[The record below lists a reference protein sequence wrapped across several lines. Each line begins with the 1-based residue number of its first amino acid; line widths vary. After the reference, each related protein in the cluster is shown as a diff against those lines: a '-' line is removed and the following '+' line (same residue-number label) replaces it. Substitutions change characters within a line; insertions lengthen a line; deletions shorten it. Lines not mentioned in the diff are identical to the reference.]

1 MNADF
6 PRWEDVTITNDF
18 FFAYSM
24 LHDTELCRLL
34 LRTLLKLDAKEI
46 TYVNTQETLAAAP
59 GSKSVRLDVLLE
71 TTGEI
76 VNVEMQ
82 TTSEPNLF
90 KRIRYYQS
98 SIDIGTAQ
106 RGVDYDDLKKLYV
119 LFICTK
125 DPFGEG
131 LPRYTLRTVCDE
143 HTALD
148 VRDERFAVVYNASA
162 YENEL
167 DSETAA
173 MLHYIA
179 EGGTDTE
186 TAKSFAERV
195 FKLKTD
201 GAAKGAFMKYEIEI
215 KRIRKEGFA
224 EGESLGF
231 AAGRNEGIAE
241 GETRGM
247 EKGRITGIT
256 EGRTQGKSEEKYA
269 TAGNLLSMG
278 VLTPEQI
285 AAATEL
291 PLETVRELACR
302 EE

>member
-201 GAAKGAFMKYEIEI
+201 GAAKGVFMKYEIEI

-224 EGESLGF
+224 EGLTEGESLGF
-231 AAGRNEGIAE
+231 AAGESSGMAK
-241 GETRGM
+241 GEIRGM
-247 EKGRITGIT
+247 EKGRISGIA
-256 EGRTQGKSEEKYA
+256 EEKYA

-291 PLETVRELACR
+291 PLETVQELACR

>member
-224 EGESLGF
+224 EGLTEGESLGF
-231 AAGRNEGIAE
+231 AAGESSGMAK
-241 GETRGM
+241 GEIRGM
-247 EKGRITGIT
+247 EKGRISGIA
-256 EGRTQGKSEEKYA
+256 EEKYA

-291 PLETVRELACR
+291 PLETVQELACR